1 MQSFLCAALGLG
13 AIAFGIPAIV
23 VPVWFAK
30 LFGIASA
37 EDPTVATAIRSVG
50 IRDVMI
56 GFGLVRSLQAGDAGA
71 VNRWLIA
78 RTASDV
84 GDTAAVAIAVASG
97 ARNPRFLGLG
107 ALAIGASTLGAALA
121 VNQRRLTAH

>member
-13 AIAFGIPAIV
+13 AIAFGIPAVV

-56 GFGLVRSLQAGDAGA
+56 GLGLVRSLRAGDPGA
-71 VNRWLIA
+71 ITQWLLA

-84 GDTAAVAIAVASG
+84 GDTAAVAVAVAAG

-107 ALAIGASTLGAALA
+107 ALAIGASTLGAAL
-121 VNQRRLTAH
+121 VRSNRPRSD